1 MRLQDLAEYLGYGFI
16 SWAIGAALLEIHI
29 RVFPDGKQENSFQYI
44 LDKILMVLSIIF
56 LFLGSAA
63 SIIVEL
69 IFMVRGLRIDRKNDR
84 DKAAALR
91 SHLDEVDAAY
101 LRGKNDGYLAGY
113 NDSESSRPFVPPK

>member
-1 MRLQDLAEYLGYGFI
+1 MRLQDLAKYLGYGFI
-16 SWAIGAALLEIHI
+16 SWAIGSALLEIHS

-44 LDKILMVLSIIF
+44 LDKIFMVLSIIF

-69 IFMVRGLRIDRKNDR
+69 IFMVRGLRIDMKNDR
-84 DKAAALR
+84 EKASALR

>member
-16 SWAIGAALLEIHI
+16 SWAVGAVLLEIRN
-29 RVFPDGKQENSFQYI
+29 RVFPDGKQENSLQYI

-69 IFMVRGLRIDRKNDR
+69 ISMARGRRIDRQNDR
-84 DKAAALR
+84 EKAAAFR

-113 NDSESSRPFVPPK
+113 NDSESSRPFVAPK

>member
-1 MRLQDLAEYLGYGFI
+1 
-16 SWAIGAALLEIHI
+16 
-29 RVFPDGKQENSFQYI
+29 
-44 LDKILMVLSIIF
+44 MVLSIIF

-113 NDSESSRPFVPPK
+113 NDSESSRPFLAPK